1 MQDLE
6 NILQQK
12 FGLPSFREGQKEI
25 IKSVLDIKDTLVFM
39 PTWGW
44 KSLTYQF
51 PWVILEWLVLVI
63 SPLISLM
70 KDQVDKLNELSLKAN
85 FINSTIDNYDRQI
98 ILNDISKDDWSIKF
112 LYIAPERLNSED
124 FLRVISRV
132 KIALVAID
140 EAHCIS
146 QWGHDF
152 RPSYMKIRGFLEELK
167 KVKNFPII
175 ALTATATKKVRADI
189 IDRLGLQ
196 NPNIFTTW
204 FERKNIWIIV
214 REISKREEKQAKL
227 LEILEKTPGNGI
239 IYCASVK
246 SCQEVFT
253 FLQEKNISSWIYTW
267 EMNSENREKTQ
278 NNFMNSEYKVIVAT
292 NAFWMW
298 IDKKDI
304 RFVIHYN
311 LPGSI
316 ENYYQEVWR
325 AGRDWKNS
333 FWVVL
338 ASFWDTK
345 IQEFF
350 IDNSYPSK
358 EEIVQFYNYLYKDFK
373 LAEWKNTNI
382 LKTYFIMASE
392 SWIKNDLRV
401 WSILRVLEKYWIVK
415 RWVENF
421 ENFWNFRWKWIILMK
436 DKVGENSIPV
446 DWHHQD
452 MLKEEAY
459 YKLEQIKKLL
469 FYPHCR
475 KRFILEYFWDEED
488 VRKIWDNCWTCDF
501 CIEKNKIWD
510 KIEEDLVKN
519 SVFSL
524 VLETVKKFDERF
536 WVWMI
541 TKFLWGSED
550 KKILEYWLDN
560 YENFWALA
568 DFSTE
573 MIKNII
579 EALIF
584 QEFLYKTD
592 WKYPMLWI
600 SEKWRVAI
608 VRNYLLSNENKELQF
623 FIRKKIWEKN
633 IFKSKVWQNSVEKP
647 KREKWETFIETL
659 KIFRELANQKNN
671 LDEILIEISEKR
683 WLAKT
688 TVWWHLAEVYVNWQM
703 ELFEILKFL
712 DLEKIKIIK
721 KVILEEVWID
731 LEKLKTIKEKL
742 ESIWRNDINY
752 FEIKMAISMME
763 KKDI

>member
-146 QWGHDF
+146 QWWHDF

-189 IDRLGLQ
+189 IDRLWLQ

-246 SCQEVFT
+246 SCQEVFA
-253 FLQEKNISSWIYTW
+253 FLQEKDISSWIYTW

-401 WSILRVLEKYWIVK
+401 WAILRVLEKYWIVK

-475 KRFILEYFWDEED
+475 KKFILEYFWDEED
-488 VRKIWDNCWTCDF
+488 VRKIWQNCWTCDF

-519 SVFSL
+519 SIFSL
-524 VLETVKKFDERF
+524 VLEVVKKFDEKF
-536 WVWMI
+536 WVTMI
-541 TKFLWGSED
+541 SKILYGSED

-573 MIKNII
+573 MIKDII

-600 SEKWRVAI
+600 TEKWRIAI

-633 IFKSKVWQNSVEKP
+633 IFKSKVWQNSVEKL
-647 KREKWETFIETL
+647 KREKWETFLETL
-659 KIFRELANQKNN
+659 KIFREISNQKNN
-671 LDEILIEISEKR
+671 LDEILTEISEKR

-688 TVWWHLAEVYVNWQM
+688 TVWWHLSELYTNWQM

-721 KVILEEVWID
+721 KIILEEVWID
-731 LEKLKTIKEKL
+731 LEKLKTIKGKL

-752 FEIKMAISMME
+752 FEIKMAISMIE